1 MQAMINL
8 LELLTA
14 IMSKPFRKYLKNFM
28 TKAIYIKADTK
39 AGTALHANH
48 SGQILS

>member
-8 LELLTA
+8 LELLSGYHVETVQK
-14 IMSKPFRKYLKNFM
+14 IFKNFM
-28 TKAIYIKADTK
+28 TKAIYIKADTR
-39 AGTALHANH
+39 AGTALHVNH

>member
-14 IMSKPFRKYLKNFM
+14 IMFKKIFKKTFM